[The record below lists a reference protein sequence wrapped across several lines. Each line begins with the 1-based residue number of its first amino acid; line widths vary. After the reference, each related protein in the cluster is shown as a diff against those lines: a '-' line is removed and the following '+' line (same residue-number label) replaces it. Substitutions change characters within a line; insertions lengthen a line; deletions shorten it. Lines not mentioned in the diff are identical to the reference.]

1 MKKLLIPF
9 LLMAMVMLAGS
20 CSSTKQVA
28 YFQNID
34 SISLAASRGL
44 YDARIM
50 PKDELTITVITTN
63 PEASAPFNLSV
74 SNSIGTQ
81 GQLSSG
87 AGSLQGY
94 LVDNAGNINFPIVGQ
109 LHVGGMTKT
118 ECEQLIRNKVM
129 PYLNERENPIV
140 TVRMSSFR
148 VTVIGEVGSP
158 KVIPVTTEKM
168 SIIEALASAGDLGIY
183 GKRGNVLLIREDATG
198 EKRATRINLNDANL
212 FNSPNYYVQQN
223 DIIYVEP
230 NKVKAQ
236 NSAIGNSTNL
246 YFSLVGIV
254 TSVASLLVNILRK

>member
-236 NSAIGNSTNL
+236 NSAIGSSTSL